1 MKIQFILQPSVFTT
15 FVLSSFYYFFVA
27 SLHAYLK
34 NPCHHK
40 TFASPRQDDKFER
53 LFKMYAEK
61 SKLNMEGLVFSFD
74 GEKISPQAT
83 PKNLGMEDGDMIE
96 VNAKAH

>member
-1 MKIQFILQPSVFTT
+1 
-15 FVLSSFYYFFVA
+15 
-27 SLHAYLK
+27 
-34 NPCHHK
+34 
-40 TFASPRQDDKFER
+40 
-53 LFKMYAEK
+53 MYAEK

-96 VNAKAH
+96 VNAKAHQTLKAVKSLRGCSFVISLTWLN

>member
-1 MKIQFILQPSVFTT
+1 
-15 FVLSSFYYFFVA
+15 
-27 SLHAYLK
+27 
-34 NPCHHK
+34 
-40 TFASPRQDDKFER
+40 
-53 LFKMYAEK
+53 MYAEK